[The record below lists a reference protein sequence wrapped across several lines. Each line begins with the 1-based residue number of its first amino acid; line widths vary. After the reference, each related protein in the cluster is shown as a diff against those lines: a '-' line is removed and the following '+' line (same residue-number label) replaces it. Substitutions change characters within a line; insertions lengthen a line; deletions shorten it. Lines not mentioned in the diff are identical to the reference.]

1 MSLKEQLQ
9 ADLVSAMRSGDAHKR
24 DVLRGVMAAIK
35 QIEVDERTDLDDE
48 RVMAVLAEQVKQRR
62 ETIADAK
69 KADRVDLIATAQGE
83 IAVLDAYM
91 PRQLG
96 REELEP
102 IVAEIIADLAVSD
115 MKGMGRV
122 MSQAIARLGH
132 QADRKLLSQ
141 IVREQLQP
149 GA

>member
-9 ADLVSAMRSGDAHKR
+9 ADLVSAMRAGDAHTR

-48 RVMAVLAEQVKQRR
+48 RVMAVLVEQVKQRR

-69 KADRVDLIATAQGE
+69 KADRDDLIGVAQGE
-83 IAVLDAYM
+83 IAVLDAYL
-91 PRQLG
+91 PRQLD

-102 IVAEIIADLAVSD
+102 IVAGIVAELGVSD

-141 IVREQLQP
+141 IVREQLQ
-149 GA
+149 